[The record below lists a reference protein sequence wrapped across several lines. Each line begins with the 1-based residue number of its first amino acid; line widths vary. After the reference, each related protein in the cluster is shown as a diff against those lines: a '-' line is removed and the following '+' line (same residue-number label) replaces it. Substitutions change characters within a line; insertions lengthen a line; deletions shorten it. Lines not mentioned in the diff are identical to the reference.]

1 MKLNCIIADDE
12 PLARKGIQQY
22 VAKTFFLELQGEA
35 GDAAAASQLLKEKK
49 VDLIFLDIQMPEI
62 SGIEFV
68 RSLKE
73 NVMVIFITAFPEYA
87 VQGFELNVIDYLLK
101 PVSYKRFEKA
111 ALKAKEYA
119 ELKDAGTQKNTA
131 GYFFIRCDSKF
142 EKIFLNELLF
152 AEALENYVKLY
163 TQTKT
168 FITYLTFKSL
178 EDYLPSDQFIRVH
191 KSYIVSL
198 SKIENLDNEEIK
210 IQKYSIP
217 LSRNYKTEVME
228 KVIGNNL
235 LKR

>member
-1 MKLNCIIADDE
+1 MKLNCIIVDDE

-22 VAKTFFLELQGEA
+22 IAKTSFLELQGEA
-35 GDAAAASQLLKEKK
+35 GDAASATQLLKEKK

-73 NVMVIFITAFPEYA
+73 NVMVIFITAFPEFA

-101 PVSYKRFEKA
+101 PVSYMRFEKA
-111 ALKAKEYA
+111 ALKAKEFA
-119 ELKDAGTQKNTA
+119 ELKEAGTNKVSTD
-131 GYFFIRCDSKF
+131 YFFIRCDSKF

-178 EDYLPSDQFIRVH
+178 EDYLPSGNFIRVH

-217 LSRNYKTEVME
+217 LSRNYKSEVME